1 MRSADQD
8 AQNGSRPGDSALC
21 AYIAVYF
28 ATRTRRG
35 TLWIIA
41 ANAAFFAALLA
52 VMFYLR
58 WTAEAWPTP
67 FHFASLIMV
76 AALTMLAVSGSATLE
91 IAARAAKFD
100 DPEPAVRWVA
110 VGIASWL
117 TFLFLEIV
125 EWVRLIFLLEL
136 GPHTAFGGTYLVLM
150 GAHWLAALA
159 CVCWMTYVAND
170 TRRRDIVAVALY
182 SHFLNL
188 LWIVLV
194 ITLYLT
200 NFSLGE
206 I

>member
-1 MRSADQD
+1 MRSH
-8 AQNGSRPGDSALC
+8 
-21 AYIAVYF
+21 IAVYY
-28 ATRTRRG
+28 ATRRRRG

-41 ANAAFFAALLA
+41 ANAVFFAALLA

-58 WTAEAWPTP
+58 WISEAWPTP

-76 AALTMLAVSGSATLE
+76 AALTMFAVSGSGTLE
-91 IAARAAKFD
+91 MASRAVEFD
-100 DPEPAVRWVA
+100 DAEPAVRWVA

-125 EWVRLIFLLEL
+125 EWVRLIYLLGL
-136 GPHTAFGGTYLVLM
+136 GPHTAFGATYLALM

-170 TRRRDIVAVALY
+170 TRRRDVVAVAMY

-188 LWIVLV
+188 IWIVLV
-194 ITLYLT
+194 FTVYFS
-200 NFSLGE
+200 NFALGG

>member
-1 MRSADQD
+1 MRSH
-8 AQNGSRPGDSALC
+8 
-21 AYIAVYF
+21 ITVYY
-28 ATRTRRG
+28 ATRARRG

-58 WTAEAWPTP
+58 WVSESWPTP

-76 AALTMLAVSGSATLE
+76 VALTMFAVSGSATLE
-91 IAARAAKFD
+91 MASRAAKFD

-125 EWVRLIFLLEL
+125 EWVRLIYLLRL
-136 GPHTAFGGTYLVLM
+136 GPDTAFGATYLSLM
-150 GAHWLAALA
+150 GAHWLAAVA

-170 TRRRDIVAVALY
+170 TRRRDVVAVAMY

-188 LWIVLV
+188 LWLVLV
-194 ITLYLT
+194 VTLYLANAT
-200 NFSLGE
+200 LGE

>member
-1 MRSADQD
+1 MRTHLAE
-8 AQNGSRPGDSALC
+8 
-21 AYIAVYF
+21 YF

-41 ANAAFFAALLA
+41 ANMALFAALLA

-58 WTAEAWPTP
+58 QASEAWPAP
-67 FHFASLIMV
+67 FHFASLLMV
-76 AALTMLAVSGSATLE
+76 AALTMFAISGSATLE
-91 IAARAAKFD
+91 TAMRAVKLND
-100 DPEPAVRWVA
+100 QEPAVRWVA

-125 EWVRLIFLLEL
+125 EWVRLVYLVQL
-136 GPHTAFGGTYLVLM
+136 GPDTAFGGTFLALT
-150 GAHWLAALA
+150 GAHWVAVCA

-170 TRRRDIVAVALY
+170 TRRRDVVAVAMF

-188 LWIVLV
+188 LWLVLV
-194 ITLYLT
+194 LTLYLPNAT
-200 NFSLGE
+200 LGE

>member
-1 MRSADQD
+1 MK
-8 AQNGSRPGDSALC
+8 
-21 AYIAVYF
+21 AYIAEYF

-35 TLWIIA
+35 ALWIIA
-41 ANAAFFAALLA
+41 VHTAFFAALLA

-58 WTAEAWPTP
+58 WASEAWPTP

-76 AALTMLAVSGSATLE
+76 AALTMFAVSGSATLE
-91 IAARAAKFD
+91 MASRAMRLD
-100 DPEPAVRWVA
+100 DQEPAVRWVA

-125 EWVRLIFLLEL
+125 EWVRLVYLVGL
-136 GPHTAFGGTYLVLM
+136 GPDTAFGGTYLALT
-150 GAHWLAALA
+150 GAHWLAACA

-170 TRRRDIVAVALY
+170 TRRRDIVAVAMY

-188 LWIVLV
+188 LWVVLV
-194 ITLYLT
+194 FTLYLPNAT
-200 NFSLGE
+200 LGE